1 MVGYQPDFCL
11 VIFFDPSP
19 DQLPKII
26 CHAHRDETCRSRELA
41 IRTVP
46 RRYVDENC
54 GDQISGR
61 GATWGSETIHV
72 ASISVDLRENLQNT
86 SFINEFHDRNPW
98 VSCRFP
104 RINQSTPPRRSW
116 YFLYLASTRQMVFH
130 VSCIPG
136 PKDKNRQ
143 EKQPNIPTTN
153 VHLHLELQRFA
164 AKVVPTVCS
173 LFMYFLLP

>member
-1 MVGYQPDFCL
+1 M
-11 VIFFDPSP
+11 
-19 DQLPKII
+19 K
-26 CHAHRDETCRSRELA
+26 HAAPGSWPFVPCPAGMWMKTAA
-41 IRTVP
+41 IKS
-46 RRYVDENC
+46 
-54 GDQISGR
+54 Q
-61 GATWGSETIHV
+61 GAAPHGAVKKYV
-72 ASISVDLRENLQNT
+72 ASISVDLREILQNT
-86 SFINEFHDRNPW
+86 SIFHGRNPR

-153 VHLHLELQRFA
+153 VYLYLELQRFA

-173 LFMYFLLP
+173 FFMYFLLP